1 MRLAIL
7 SRSPRASSC
16 AQLPELLRPPPASP
30 PAACRT
36 SKETRWPTGKQH
48 TSTYDLRSQ
57 LSKETRG
64 TSSAASTK
72 SARSPP
78 WRERDLLPWATHLP
92 DVAPEVL
99 GHELVHDHEV
109 LLPVLSL
116 RMDAGCSFSSPAAAL
131 HHGWDSAR
139 TALPTLLPWP
149 SPPMPEA
156 SDAGLHEE
164 RGQRCRPPRGRRP
177 RGRRPLIAGG
187 AGLRGAEQ
195 KMRKRA
201 EDKKGEMRVR
211 RVGPM
216 CK

>member
-1 MRLAIL
+1 
-7 SRSPRASSC
+7 
-16 AQLPELLRPPPASP
+16 
-30 PAACRT
+30 
-36 SKETRWPTGKQH
+36 
-48 TSTYDLRSQ
+48 
-57 LSKETRG
+57 
-64 TSSAASTK
+64 
-72 SARSPP
+72 
-78 WRERDLLPWATHLP
+78 
-92 DVAPEVL
+92 
-99 GHELVHDHEV
+99 
-109 LLPVLSL
+109 
-116 RMDAGCSFSSPAAAL
+116 MDAGCSFSSPAAAL

-201 EDKKGEMRVR
+201 EDKKGEMRV
-211 RVGPM
+211 
-216 CK
+216 